1 MKCCSCSVSEEFLI
15 FPIAS
20 LNADFILPAM
30 LLVVQFIIL
39 VPTVVVWILVH
50 TDFQE
55 SKFGM

>member
-15 FPIAS
+15 VPIES